1 MIMSLTV
8 IVVMIMRKHKKGLL
22 QLVLLFLAY
31 CVACDDGYEEGKI
44 IGGVSHQGHC
54 VACDYNCEF
63 MITFKKHKRRPSYDN
78 FHCEPMLII
87 MRVMP

>member
-1 MIMSLTV
+1 M

-22 QLVLLFLAY
+22 QLVLLFLAF

-63 MITFKKHKRRPSYDN
+63 MITSKKHN

-87 MRVMP
+87 MRVMPYGEQ